1 VLYSDGLVENRKRGL
16 DAGLDELV
24 SVAAQ
29 APASVT
35 EDPAQLLNY
44 LVDRMLTGYEQD
56 DDVTVLVLHVPAEG
70 DRGERGGRMRA
81 GSARKG
87 RA

>member
-1 VLYSDGLVENRKRGL
+1 V
-16 DAGLDELV
+16 A
-24 SVAAQ
+24 VAAQ
-29 APASVT
+29 APPGVA
-35 EDPAQLLNY
+35 EDPAQLLGY

-56 DDVTVLVLHVPAEG
+56 DDVTVLVLHVPAHDEA
-70 DRGERGGRMRA
+70 GRRRRA